1 MVVFRL
7 KAALLAGAFA
17 LAAPLAMPLMGGEA
31 FAQAKTLRWASQGDY
46 LTMDPHSQNE
56 GLTRTGSFQTYEG
69 LVGYSADLKFVPAL
83 ATSWKPVNDTTWEFK
98 LRQGVKFHDGSD
110 FTADDVVFSVKRAQ
124 HPNSDFK
131 TYIASIK
138 DVKKVDAQT
147 VHVETNGPN
156 PILPNQIANIF
167 IMSKTWAEKNN
178 VVNPQ
183 SYKDKEETFAVRNSN
198 GTGPFMLKLREQD
211 VRTVMARNPNWWGLK
226 DNPHNIDEI
235 VYTPITTPATRVAA
249 LISGQLDFVL
259 DVPVQDVERVKRS
272 PGLQVKKTN
281 EIRSIF
287 LGLDV
292 GSPELKYADVKG
304 KNPFAD
310 KRVRQ
315 AMYHAIDMQAIQQKI
330 MRGDA
335 VIAGMITSPG
345 VHGYDT
351 AIDKR
356 LPYDV
361 NKAKAL
367 LKEAGYPN
375 GFGVRLD
382 CSNDRYVNDEGVC
395 QAVVGMLAQVGI
407 KVDLAAQSKTL
418 HFPKLQ
424 KKDTS
429 FFLLGWGVPT
439 FDSHYVFSYL
449 VQTPDGK
456 NGTWNF
462 TNYSNPKL
470 DGMING
476 MLSELDQAKRD
487 KLIADAWSIVNDEV
501 IYLPLHHQVLNW
513 AMSEKLDMPII
524 ADNVPRFH
532 FAKMK

>member
-1 MVVFRL
+1 MAVIRL
-7 KAALLAGAFA
+7 KAALLAGAFM
-17 LAAPLAMPLMGGEA
+17 LAAPMATSDA

-69 LVGYSADLKFVPAL
+69 LLGYSADLKFVPAL
-83 ATSWKPVNDTTWEFK
+83 ATSWKAVNDTTWEFK
-98 LRQGVKFHDGSD
+98 LRQGVKFHDGSP

-131 TYIASIK
+131 TYIASIA
-138 DVKKVDAQT
+138 DVKKVDEAT
-147 VHVETNGPN
+147 VHVVTSGPN

-167 IMSKTWAEKNN
+167 IMSKAWAEKNS
-178 VVNPQ
+178 VVVPQ
-183 SYKDKEETFAVRNSN
+183 SYKDKEETFAVRNTN

-211 VRTVMARNPNWWGLK
+211 VRTVMVKNPDWWGLK
-226 DNPHNIDEI
+226 QNPHNIDEI
-235 VYTPITTPATRVAA
+235 VYTPVSTPATRVAA

-292 GSPELKYADVKG
+292 GSAELKYSDVKG
-304 KNPFAD
+304 KNPLAD

-315 AMYHAIDMQAIQQKI
+315 AMYHAIDMNAIAQKV

-345 VHGYDT
+345 VHGYEK

-361 NKAKAL
+361 GKAKAL
-367 LKEAGYPN
+367 LKDAGYAN
-375 GFGVRLD
+375 GFGIRLD
-382 CSNDRYVNDEGVC
+382 CPNDRYVNDEGIC

-407 KVDLAAQSKTL
+407 KVELVAQSKTL

-429 FFLLGWGVPT
+429 FYMLGWGVPT

-456 NGTWNF
+456 NGAWNF

-476 MLSELDQAKRD
+476 MLTELDQAKRD
-487 KLIADAWSIVNDEV
+487 KLIADAWKTVNDEV

-513 AMSEKLDMPII
+513 AMSDKLDMPII

-532 FAKMK
+532 FAKLK

>member
-1 MVVFRL
+1 MATFRL
-7 KAALLAGAFA
+7 KAALLAGALA
-17 LAAPLAMPLMGGEA
+17 LAAISTAAYAPQVH
-31 FAQAKTLRWASQGDY
+31 AQGKTLRWASQGDY
-46 LTMDPHSQNE
+46 LTFDPHSQNE
-56 GLTRTGSFQTYEG
+56 GLTRTGSFQVYEG
-69 LVGYSADLKFVPAL
+69 LLGYSADLKFVPAL
-83 ATSWKPVNDTTWEFK
+83 ATSWKALDATTWEFK
-98 LRQGVKFHDGSD
+98 LRQGVKFHGGES

-124 HPNSDFK
+124 HANSDFK
-131 TYIASIK
+131 TYIASVK
-138 DVKKVDAQT
+138 DVKKVDDFT
-147 VHVETNGPN
+147 VHVITDGAN

-167 IMSKTWAEKNN
+167 ILSKSWAEKHN
-178 VVNPQ
+178 VLNPQ
-183 SYKDKEETFAVRNSN
+183 SYKDKEETYAVRNAN
-198 GTGPFMLKLREQD
+198 GTGPFSLKLREQD
-211 VRTVMARNPNWWGLK
+211 VRTVTAKNPTWWGLK
-226 DNPHNIDEI
+226 DAPHNIDEI
-235 VYTPITTPATRVAA
+235 VYTPVTTAATRVAA
-249 LISGQLDFVL
+249 LLSGQLDFVL
-259 DVPVQDVERVKRS
+259 DVPVQDVERVRRTS
-272 PGLQVKKTN
+272 GIQVKKTN

-304 KNPFAD
+304 KNPLAD

-315 AMYHAIDMQAIQQKI
+315 ALYHAIDMEAIRTKV

-335 VIAGMITSPG
+335 VVAGMITSPG
-345 VHGYDT
+345 VHGYDA

-361 NKAKAL
+361 AKAKKL
-367 LKEAGYPN
+367 LADAGYPN
-375 GFGVRLD
+375 GFGITLD
-382 CSNDRYVNDEGVC
+382 CSNDRYVNDEAIC
-395 QAVVGMLAQVGI
+395 QAVVGMLAQAGI
-407 KVDLAAQSKTL
+407 KVDLAARSKTL

-424 KKDTS
+424 KKDSS

-456 NGTWNF
+456 NGSWNF

-476 MLSELDQAKRD
+476 MLSELDATKRD
-487 KLIADAWSIVNDEV
+487 KLIRDAWDIVNDEV

-513 AMSEKLDMPII
+513 AMADKLDMPII

-532 FAKMK
+532 FAKLK

>member
-1 MVVFRL
+1 MANIRL
-7 KAALLAGAFA
+7 KAALLAGALTLA
-17 LAAPLAMPLMGGEA
+17 LPLAAAPA
-31 FAQAKTLRWASQGDY
+31 FAQGKVLRWASQGDY

-56 GLTRTGSFQTYEG
+56 GLTRTGSFQSYEG

-83 ATSWKPVNDTTWEFK
+83 ATSWKAVDTTTWEFK
-98 LRQGVKFHDGSD
+98 LRDGVKFHDGSA

-131 TYIASIK
+131 TYIASVK
-138 DVKKVDAQT
+138 EVKKVDNLT
-147 VHVETNGPN
+147 VQVVTDGPN

-167 IMSKTWAEKNN
+167 IMSKAWAEKNN

-198 GTGPFMLKLREQD
+198 GTGPFVLKTREQD
-211 VRTVMARNPNWWGLK
+211 VRTVVAKNATWWGLK
-226 DNPHNIDEI
+226 DNPHNVDEI

-249 LISGQLDFVL
+249 LLSGQLDFVL

-272 PGLQVKKTN
+272 AGLQVKKTN
-281 EIRSIF
+281 EIRTIF

-292 GSPELKYADVKG
+292 GSAELKYADVKG

-315 AMYHAIDMQAIQQKI
+315 AMYHAIDMNAIVQKV

-335 VIAGMITSPG
+335 VAAGMITSPG
-345 VHGYDT
+345 VHGYDK
-351 AIDKR
+351 ALDKR
-356 LPYDV
+356 LPFDV
-361 NKAKAL
+361 AKAKAL
-367 LKEAGYPN
+367 MTEAGYPN
-375 GFGVRLD
+375 GFGVKLD

-395 QAVVGMLAQVGI
+395 QAVVGMLAQIGI

-429 FFLLGWGVPT
+429 FYLVGWGVPT
-439 FDSHYVFSYL
+439 FDSHYVFSYMA
-449 VQTPDGK
+449 QTPDGK
-456 NGTWNF
+456 NGSWNF

-476 MLSELDQAKRD
+476 MLTELDQAKRD
-487 KLIADAWSIVNDEV
+487 KLIHDSWTTLNDEI

-524 ADNVPRFH
+524 ADNVPRFQ

>member
-1 MVVFRL
+1 MANFRL
-7 KAALLAGAFA
+7 KAALLAGVLVMATM
-17 LAAPLAMPLMGGEA
+17 AAPVA
-31 FAQAKTLRWASQGDY
+31 FAQGKTLRWASQGDY
-46 LTMDPHSQNE
+46 LTFDPHSQNE
-56 GLTRTGSFQTYEG
+56 GLTRTGSFQVYEG
-69 LVGYSADLKFVPAL
+69 LLGYSADLKFVPAL
-83 ATSWKPVNDTTWEFK
+83 ATAWKAVNETTWEFK
-98 LRQGVKFHDGSD
+98 LREGVKFHGGED
-110 FTADDVVFSVKRAQ
+110 FTAEDVVFSVKRAQ

-131 TYIASIK
+131 TYIASVA
-138 DVKKVDAQT
+138 DVKAVDKYT
-147 VHVETNGPN
+147 VHVVTNGAN

-167 IMSKTWAEKNN
+167 ILSKAWAEKNN

-183 SYKDKEETFAVRNSN
+183 SYKDKEETYAVRNAN
-198 GTGPFMLKLREQD
+198 GTGPFALKLREQD
-211 VRTVMARNPNWWGLK
+211 VRTITAKNGNWWGLK

-235 VYTPITTPATRVAA
+235 VYTPVSTAATRVAA
-249 LISGQLDFVL
+249 LLSGQLDFVL
-259 DVPVQDVERVKRS
+259 DVPVQDVERVRRA

-292 GSPELKYADVKG
+292 GSAELKYADVKG

-315 AMYHAIDMQAIQQKI
+315 AMYHAIDMEAIRAKV

-335 VIAGMITSPG
+335 VVAGMITSPG
-345 VHGYDT
+345 VHGYDP

-356 LPYDV
+356 LPFDL
-361 NKAKAL
+361 AKGKKL
-367 LKEAGYPN
+367 LADAGYPN
-375 GFGVRLD
+375 GFGVTLD
-382 CSNDRYVNDEGVC
+382 CSNDRYVNDEAVC
-395 QAVVGMLAQVGI
+395 QAVVGMLAQIGI
-407 KVDLAAQSKTL
+407 KVDLAARSKTL

-424 KKDTS
+424 KKDSS

-476 MLSELDQAKRD
+476 MLTELDQGKRD
-487 KLIADAWSIVNDEV
+487 KLIRDAWDIVNDEV

-513 AMSEKLDMPII
+513 AMADKLDMPII

-532 FAKMK
+532 FAKLK